1 MLAEADLEQ
10 KPSAVVRTDGRQILI
25 VRTEDGISAF
35 PNRCPHEGY
44 PLSEGDICNGRLR
57 CNWHNWTFDLGTG
70 EAIVGGDD
78 LRLMPTRIE
87 NGRIFVRVEPPDRDV
102 ERKAALRGI
111 EEALSDADQ
120 QRLVRET
127 ARLTRFGADPLDAVR
142 VAIAWVAERLE
153 RGTTH
158 AIAGAPDWIA
168 LSSTA
173 DVTPAEKL
181 AAIGEVLGHIADDGR
196 RESRFAFPRESRP
209 WNEIAFAA
217 AIERQDEVDAMARLR
232 GAFQAGI
239 TLAELMPTFE
249 RAALTHY
256 ADFGH
261 SLIYT
266 VKTRELA
273 EILGPSS
280 VEALLLLLTRSL
292 VFATREDLLPE
303 FRTYGEEITR
313 WGVATRDCDFSESLG
328 GSPRSA
334 MSIVRAWS
342 ASFEPE
348 IILRRLIDL
357 AARLLLRVDD
367 VQFSSVDAKIGD
379 NIGWLDFTHSLTFAE
394 AGARVATESPRLWP
408 AVLLQLACF
417 IGRNARYADFQ
428 RDAQL
433 IDEAE
438 AERFFSDP
446 ARFLID
452 HGRERFIVSVHLIK
466 TFYAGR
472 RLVEWGRVDKS
483 LIATAIHRYMTAPT
497 KGRHVLRNA
506 RQMFDLLSSE

>member
-1 MLAEADLEQ
+1 M
-10 KPSAVVRTDGRQILI
+10 
-25 VRTEDGISAF
+25 
-35 PNRCPHEGY
+35 
-44 PLSEGDICNGRLR
+44 
-57 CNWHNWTFDLGTG
+57 
-70 EAIVGGDD
+70 
-78 LRLMPTRIE
+78 MPTRIE

-102 ERKAALRGI
+102 ESKAALRGV

-127 ARLTRFGADPLDAVR
+127 ARLMRFGADPLDAIR
-142 VAIAWVAERLE
+142 VAISWVAERLE

-158 AIAGAPDWIA
+158 AIAGAPDWITLFA
-168 LSSTA
+168 KA
-173 DVTPAEKL
+173 DLTSAERL
-181 AAIGEVLGHIADDGR
+181 GAIGEVLGHVADDGR
-196 RESRFAFPRESRP
+196 REGRFVFPRQSRT
-209 WNEIAFAA
+209 WNETAFAA
-217 AIERQDEVDAMARLR
+217 AIERQDDVDAVAFLR
-232 GAFQAGI
+232 GAFHAGMG
-239 TLAELMPTFE
+239 LVELMPTFE
-249 RAALTHY
+249 RAALAHY

-273 EILGPSS
+273 ETLGPSS
-280 VEALLLLLTRSL
+280 VEPLLLLLTRSL

-303 FRTYGEEITR
+303 FRTYAEELAR
-313 WGVATRDCDFSESLG
+313 WGIATRDCDTSESLG
-328 GSPRSA
+328 GSARSA
-334 MSIVRAWS
+334 MAIVRAWS
-342 ASFEPE
+342 ASVEPE
-348 IILRRLIDL
+348 AILSRLVDS
-357 AARLLLRVDD
+357 AARLLLQVDD
-367 VQFSSVDAKIGD
+367 AQFSSVDAKIGD

-394 AGARVATESPRLWP
+394 AGARVATESPGLWP

-428 RDAQL
+428 HDARL
-433 IDEAE
+433 LNEAE

-472 RLVEWGRVDKS
+472 RLVEWGRADKS
-483 LIATAIHRYMTAPT
+483 LLATAIHRYMTAPT

-506 RQMFDLLSSE
+506 RQMFELVSSE